1 MSIKTRRQFSREF
14 KVQVIWEIEAGKTVA
29 QAAREHQLR
38 PNLIGRWQKQHAEYG
53 QRSFAGAGHAY
64 TESAKVAE
72 LERKVGQL
80 TMEADLLK
88 KALLR
93 FETQAR
99 QAAVS
104 GKS

>member
-1 MSIKTRRQFSREF
+1 MSIKTRRLFSREF
-14 KVQVIWEIEAGKTVA
+14 KVQVIREIEAGKTVA

-38 PNLIGRWQKQHAEYG
+38 PNLIGRWRKQHAEYG
-53 QRSFAGAGHAY
+53 QRLFAGAGHAY

-93 FETQAR
+93 FEMRAR
-99 QAAVS
+99 
-104 GKS
+104 

>member
-1 MSIKTRRQFSREF
+1 MAIKTRRQFSREF
-14 KVQVIWEIEAGKTVA
+14 KVQVIREIEAGKTVA

-38 PNLIGRWQKQHAEYG
+38 PNLIGRWRKQHAEYG

-64 TESAKVAE
+64 TESAKVAD

-93 FETQAR
+93 FETRAR
-99 QAAVS
+99 
-104 GKS
+104 

>member
-1 MSIKTRRQFSREF
+1 MAIKTRRQFSREF
-14 KVQVIWEIEAGKTVA
+14 KVQVIREIEAGKTVA

-38 PNLIGRWQKQHAEYG
+38 PSLIGRWQKQHAEYG
-53 QRSFAGAGHAY
+53 QASFAGAGHTY

-93 FETQAR
+93 FETRAH
-99 QAAVS
+99 
-104 GKS
+104 

>member
-1 MSIKTRRQFSREF
+1 MANKTRRQFTREF
-14 KVQVIWEIEAGKTVA
+14 KLQVIREIEAGKTMA

-38 PNLIGRWQKQHAEYG
+38 PNLIARWQKQHGQYAE
-53 QRSFAGAGHAY
+53 RSFAGAGHAY
-64 TESAKVAE
+64 TESARVAE

-93 FETQAR
+93 FEMRNGTTGR
-99 QAAVS
+99 
-104 GKS
+104 

>member
-1 MSIKTRRQFSREF
+1 MAIKTRRQFSREF
-14 KVQVIWEIEAGKTVA
+14 KVQVIREIEAGKTVA

-38 PNLIGRWQKQHAEYG
+38 PNLIGRWQKEHAEYG
-53 QRSFAGAGHAY
+53 ERSFAGAGHTY
-64 TESAKVAE
+64 TESAKIAE

-93 FETQAR
+93 FEMRAH
-99 QAAVS
+99 
-104 GKS
+104 

>member
-1 MSIKTRRQFSREF
+1 
-14 KVQVIWEIEAGKTVA
+14 
-29 QAAREHQLR
+29 LR
-38 PNLIGRWQKQHAEYG
+38 PHLIGRWQKQHAEYG
-53 QRSFAGAGHAY
+53 QASFAGAGHTY

-93 FETQAR
+93 FETRAR
-99 QAAVS
+99 
-104 GKS
+104 

>member
-1 MSIKTRRQFSREF
+1 MANKTRRQFSREF
-14 KVQVIWEIEAGKTVA
+14 KLQVIREIQAGKTMA

-38 PNLIGRWQKQHAEYG
+38 PNLIARWQKQHGEYG
-53 QRSFAGAGHAY
+53 ERSFAGHGHAY

-93 FETQAR
+93 FELRT
-99 QAAVS
+99 AAADR
-104 GKS
+104 

>member
-1 MSIKTRRQFSREF
+1 MSIKTRRLFSREF
-14 KVQVIWEIEAGKTVA
+14 KVQVIREIEAGKTVA

-38 PNLIGRWQKQHAEYG
+38 PNLIGRWRKQHAEYG

-88 KALLR
+88 KALRR
-93 FETQAR
+93 FEMRAR
-99 QAAVS
+99 
-104 GKS
+104 

>member
-1 MSIKTRRQFSREF
+1 MSIKTRRLFSREF
-14 KVQVIWEIEAGKTVA
+14 KVQVIREIEAGKTVA

-38 PNLIGRWQKQHAEYG
+38 PNLIGRWRKQHAEYG
-53 QRSFAGAGHAY
+53 QRSFAGAGHTY

-93 FETQAR
+93 FEMRAR
-99 QAAVS
+99 
-104 GKS
+104 

>member
-1 MSIKTRRQFSREF
+1 MSIKSRRQFSREF
-14 KVQVIWEIEAGKTVA
+14 KVQVIREIEAGKTVA
-29 QAAREHQLR
+29 QAAREYQLG

-53 QRSFAGAGHAY
+53 QCSFAGAGHAY

-93 FETQAR
+93 FETRAR
-99 QAAVS
+99 
-104 GKS
+104 

>member
-1 MSIKTRRQFSREF
+1 MAIKTRRQFSREF
-14 KVQVIWEIEAGKTVA
+14 KVQVIREIEAGKTVA

-93 FETQAR
+93 FETRAR
-99 QAAVS
+99 
-104 GKS
+104 